1 MSFAT
6 VDLSIDGDRRGGAA
20 PPEGRWTPGDA
31 VGDALRVLE
40 VIAGVLV
47 IALAV
52 LVPVGLIALLGGL
65 AGRIVVRHRRE
76 RALDIA

>member
-1 MSFAT
+1 M
-6 VDLSIDGDRRGGAA
+6 
-20 PPEGRWTPGDA
+20 
-31 VGDALRVLE
+31 LE